1 MKTLLTGATGFLG
14 SNLLSALHKSSELHV
29 VSRNTIKAKPD
40 GVIEHVGDL
49 KNVEFIHELANL
61 GFDRLLHCAWEGLPS
76 RAPEVNLVNSEVSK
90 NIFSIF
96 SQINAIEITG
106 FGSCLEYGNLV
117 GEVSELEVPNY
128 LDDFGATKQ
137 DLLVYLQKLD
147 VPFRW
152 IRLFYLYGKGQHQK
166 ALIPSMLNSIL
177 SKNAIQINNAGAA
190 HDFIYIK
197 DAASAIIELMQSPK
211 GFGVFNLGSGV
222 SATVGHIAEYILE
235 ITKSPTQ
242 FFNFEEP
249 SNPLTASTDKLSNAT
264 GWKPTFTIKEGIRDF
279 LLEFDRENTKPSQN

>member
-14 SNLLSALHKSSELHV
+14 SNLLPALHKSGELHV

-61 GFDRLLHCAWEGLPS
+61 GFDRLVHCAWEGLPS
-76 RAPEVNLVNSEVSK
+76 RTPEVNLVNSEVSK

-96 SQINAIEITG
+96 SQINALEITA

-117 GEVSELEVPNY
+117 GEVSELEVSEY
-128 LDDFGATKQ
+128 LDDFGASKQ
-137 DLLVYLQKLD
+137 ELLVYLQKLD

-177 SKNAIQINNAGAA
+177 CQNAIKINNAGAA

-197 DAASAIIELMQSPK
+197 DAVSAIIELMQSPK
-211 GFGVFNLGSGV
+211 GFGVFNLGSGA
-222 SATVGHIAEYILE
+222 STTVGHIAKYILE

-242 FFNFEEP
+242 FFNFEELL
-249 SNPLTASTDKLSNAT
+249 NPLTASTDKISNAT
-264 GWKPTFTIKEGIRDF
+264 GWKPAFTIKQGIRDF
-279 LLEFDRENTKPSQN
+279 LLEFDVEDTKLLQN